1 MKAFQQF
8 SRIYPLLKTLRFE
21 LKPVG
26 NTLEHINKNG
36 LLEQD
41 QHRAKSYIQ
50 MKYIIDEY
58 HKDFIEKVLDD
69 LELLYNAEGKNDSLS
84 EFYSTYMIKSKDE
97 NQRNLL
103 EEIQEELRKQI
114 ANAFNKSD
122 IYKRI
127 FSEKLIKEDLKN
139 FITTQKDND
148 KREQD
153 IRIIEEF
160 KNFTTYFSGF
170 HENRK
175 NMYSAEAQSTAIA
188 YRLIHENLPRFI
200 DNIMVFD
207 KVAASP
213 IAEVF
218 SELYTNFE
226 EYLNVMNIDEI
237 FKLNYFNVV
246 LTQKQIDVYNAI
258 IGGKTIENTNIKIKG
273 LNEYINLY
281 NQQQKDKSARL
292 PKLKPLYKQILSDCN
307 AISWLPEQFESDDK
321 LLEAIQKAY
330 QELDEQVLNRK
341 IEGEHSLRE
350 LLVGLADYDLSK
362 IYIRNDLQLTD
373 ISQKVFGHWGVISKA
388 LLEELKN
395 EVPKKP
401 KKENDEAYEERLNKL
416 IKSQGSISIAF
427 INECVNKLLS
437 EEQKTIQ
444 GYFAELGAVNN
455 ETIQKENLFAQI
467 ENAYTEVKDLLNTPY
482 IGKNLAQEKVNV
494 EKIKNLLDAIKALQH
509 FIKPLLGDGTEPEK
523 DEKFYGEFVALWEEL
538 DKITPLYNMV
548 RNYMTRKPYK
558 TEKIKLY
565 FENNGMFLNGWV
577 DSKTDK
583 SDNGTQYGGYLFR
596 KQNVLG
602 EYDYYLGISSD
613 IKLFRRD
620 TFIEESDIS
629 EYERLDYYQLKSQTI
644 YGSAYQGNYTFESA
658 QIIDAIDSFIE
669 NYGDNNLK
677 KNIYQDRQTKNPK
690 TSTAKGYL
698 NYLKNNTSVYD
709 AILKDEVFI
718 KANNQLIESIKKTLF
733 TFKRIPKAQELA
745 KNKFVLFVDLMNEI
759 EELVK
764 VKVYT
769 YFPVSVREF
778 ESATTRI
785 RKPLYLFKI
794 SNKDLS
800 FAESY
805 SKGLR
810 KSRGTDNLH
819 TLYFKALM
827 GGNQNVFDIGTGAV
841 YFRELSLKYTEEEF
855 KRGHHHNQLKDKFPY
870 PIISNKRY
878 AYDKF
883 QFHLSINQNYLAD
896 KISEKEMNRK
906 VHEYIRKSD
915 DMHIIGIDRG
925 ERHLLYLTV
934 INLKGEIKEQYS
946 LNEIVNTYKGNEY
959 RTDYHDLLSK
969 REDERMKARQSWQTI
984 ENIKNLKEGYLSQ
997 VVHKIAEL
1005 MTKYNAIVVL
1015 EDLNA
1020 GFMRGRQK
1028 VESSVYQKF
1037 EKMLIDKLNYL
1048 ADKKKQPEELGGILN
1063 AYQLTNKFVSF
1074 QKMGKQCGFLFYT
1087 QAWNTSKID
1096 PVTGFVNLF
1105 DTRYETREKAKSF
1118 FGKFD
1123 SIRYNGEK
1131 DWFEFTFDYTK
1142 FTLKAEGSR
1151 TNWTLCTYGKR
1162 IETFRDEKQNSNWT
1176 SREIVLTDK
1185 FKEFFND
1192 YGISILSNLKEAI
1205 MQQDS
1210 ADFFKGL
1217 LYLLKLTLQMRN
1229 SATGTDVDY
1238 MQSPIADEDGNFY
1251 NSNTCDKSLPQNAD
1265 ANGAYNIARKGLWI
1279 VQQIKASDDL
1289 RNLKLAI
1296 TNKEWLQ
1303 FAQSKPY
1310 LD

>member
-8 SRIYPLLKTLRFE
+8 SRIYPLSKTLRFE

-41 QHRAKSYIQ
+41 QHRAESYIQ
-50 MKYIIDEY
+50 VKKVIDEY
-58 HKDFIEKVLDD
+58 HKAFIESVLDN
-69 LELLYNAEGKNDSLS
+69 LELQYNDIENNNSLS
-84 EFYSTYMIKSKDE
+84 EFYTYYMIKSKDD
-97 NQRNLL
+97 NQQKKF
-103 EEIQEELRKQI
+103 EKIQEELRKQI

-122 IYKRI
+122 AYKRI
-127 FSEKLIKEDLKN
+127 FSEKLIKEDLKS
-139 FITTQKDND
+139 FVTSSDDYDND
-148 KREQD
+148 KREQ
-153 IRIIEEF
+153 IIQYIEEF
-160 KNFTTYFSGF
+160 KNFTTYFTGF

-188 YRLIHENLPRFI
+188 YRLVHENLPKFI

-207 KVAASP
+207 KVAASSV
-213 IAEVF
+213 AECF
-218 SELYTNFE
+218 TNLYADFE
-226 EYLNVMNIDEI
+226 KYLNVSEIAEI
-237 FKLNYFNVV
+237 FRLDYYNIV
-246 LTQKQIDVYNAI
+246 LSQKQIDVYNAI
-258 IGGKTIENTNIKIKG
+258 IGGKTIDNTNIKIKG

-292 PKLKPLYKQILSDCN
+292 PKLKPLYKQILSDRN
-307 AISWLPEQFESDDK
+307 AISWLPEQFESDED

-341 IEGEHSLRE
+341 IEGEHSLKE
-350 LLVGLADYDLSK
+350 LLLGLADYDLDK
-362 IYIRNDLQLTD
+362 IYIRNDLQMTD
-373 ISQKVFGHWGVISKA
+373 ISQKVFGHWGTISKA

-395 EVPKKP
+395 EVPKKS
-401 KKENDEAYEERLNKL
+401 KKESDEAYEERLNKL
-416 IKSQGSISIAF
+416 IKSLKSISIAQ
-427 INECVNKLLS
+427 INNCVRK
-437 EEQKTIQ
+437 EQHTIQ
-444 GYFAELGAVNN
+444 AYFATLGAVNDDTN
-455 ETIQKENLFAQI
+455 QKENLFAQI
-467 ENAYTEVKDLLNTPY
+467 ANAYTEVKDLLNTPY
-482 IGKNLAQEKVNV
+482 LGKNLAQDKLNV
-494 EKIKNLLDAIKALQH
+494 ERIKNLLDTIKSLQH
-509 FIKPLLGDGTEPEK
+509 FVKPLLGDGNESEK
-523 DEKFYGEFVALWEEL
+523 DEKFYGEFIALWEEL

-548 RNYMTRKPYK
+548 RNYMTRKPYS
-558 TEKIKLY
+558 TEKIKLN
-565 FENNGMFLNGWV
+565 FENSTLMDGWDLNKEQANTTVILRKDGLYYLAIMNKKHNRVFDIKNMPMSGECYEKMEYKLLPGANKMLPKVFFSKSRIKEFAPSSQLLENYNNDTHKKGATFNIKDCHTLIDFFKASINKHEDWSKFGFKFSATETYEDLSGFYREVEQQGYKISFRNVSV
-577 DSKTDK
+577 DYIHSLVEEGKI
-583 SDNGTQYGGYLFR
+583 YLF
-596 KQNVLG
+596 Q
-602 EYDYYLGISSD
+602 
-613 IKLFRRD
+613 
-620 TFIEESDIS
+620 
-629 EYERLDYYQLKSQTI
+629 I
-644 YGSAYQGNYTFESA
+644 Y
-658 QIIDAIDSFIE
+658 
-669 NYGDNNLK
+669 
-677 KNIYQDRQTKNPK
+677 
-690 TSTAKGYL
+690 
-698 NYLKNNTSVYD
+698 
-709 AILKDEVFI
+709 
-718 KANNQLIESIKKTLF
+718 
-733 TFKRIPKAQELA
+733 
-745 KNKFVLFVDLMNEI
+745 
-759 EELVK
+759 
-764 VKVYT
+764 
-769 YFPVSVREF
+769 
-778 ESATTRI
+778 
-785 RKPLYLFKI
+785 
-794 SNKDLS
+794 NKDFS
-800 FAESY
+800 PY
-805 SKGLR
+805 SKG
-810 KSRGTDNLH
+810 TPNLH
-819 TLYFKALM
+819 TLYWKMLFDEKNLADVVYKLN
-827 GGNQNVFDIGTGAV
+827 GQAEVFFRKSSISYEKPTHPANQAIDNKNTLNKKKQSIFDYDLI
-841 YFRELSLKYTEEEF
+841 
-855 KRGHHHNQLKDKFPY
+855 KDK
-870 PIISNKRY
+870 RY
-878 AYDKF
+878 TIDKF
-883 QFHLSINQNYLAD
+883 QFHVPITMNFKSTGSDNINQLVN
-896 KISEKEMNRK
+896 
-906 VHEYIRKSD
+906 EYIQGSD
-915 DMHIIGIDRG
+915 DLHIIGIDRG

-946 LNEIVNTYKGNEY
+946 LNEIVNTYKDNEY

-984 ENIKNLKEGYLSQ
+984 ENIKDLKEGYLSQ

-1074 QKMGKQCGFLFYT
+1074 QKMGKQSGFLFYT

-1123 SIRYNGEK
+1123 IIRYNKEK

-1192 YGISILSNLKEAI
+1192 YGISILSNLKEVI

-1303 FAQSKPY
+1303 LLKTN
-1310 LD
+1310 LI